1 VAHLVL
7 VRPMED
13 AEADRI
19 TRLLMEFDE
28 FSQTAIKGHLLIEER
43 LSQILDLAI
52 GKPEILSKARLT
64 FVQKLRLVQAL
75 SFLDPKDD
83 MWEVAITLNR
93 LRNEMAHQLDSP
105 KIDDIMKDIYRL
117 IQFAAPAPS
126 DSPRKVDAIKMESL
140 ALAVIFAH
148 GFLGEYLNVLQEG
161 PPKT

>member
-1 VAHLVL
+1 
-7 VRPMED
+7 MEN

-64 FVQKLRLVQAL
+64 FVQKLRLVQAM
-75 SFLDPKDD
+75 SFLDPNDD
-83 MWEVAITLNR
+83 MWETALVLNR
-93 LRNEMAHQLDSP
+93 LRNEMAHRLDSP

-117 IQFAAPAPS
+117 VQMSPAPG
-126 DSPRKVDAIKMESL
+126 DSPQKVDAIKMESL

-148 GFLGEYLNVLQEG
+148 GFLGEYLNVLRGE
-161 PPKT
+161 PLKA